1 MPSHNSSLHLREI
14 FLFLSLVAMIAAAN
28 ILISVLYQVDVYQEE
43 DQSGQIKGGTGGTRA
58 HMAADGSAD
67 YER

>member
-1 MPSHNSSLHLREI
+1 
-14 FLFLSLVAMIAAAN
+14 VQ
-28 ILISVLYQVDVYQEE
+28 QVDVYQEE

-58 HMAADGSAD
+58 HMKDATEGSAD